1 MANVILTP
9 AATEKLSD
17 IRKYITEELASPIAA
32 DNTVGRIFDAL
43 ERLEHFPDSGLLL
56 SSIHNDVPAR
66 FAQTRFI
73 VCGKY
78 IAIYDHEGDS
88 VQVLQVYHGSQD
100 YVRHLFGTG
109 N

>member
-1 MANVILTP
+1 MAEVILSP
-9 AATEKLSD
+9 AAIEKLSG
-17 IRKYITEELASPIAA
+17 IRKYIAEDLASPNAA
-32 DNTVGRIFDAL
+32 DNTVDRIFDAL
-43 ERLEHFPDSGLLL
+43 GRLERFPDSGPLL
-56 SSIHNDVPAR
+56 SSIHKDVPDR
-66 FAQTRFI
+66 FAQTRFL
-73 VCGKY
+73 VCSSY